1 MLNKAVSWSQKR
13 ILFFFFMLQ
22 VIVFSFAVNRFR
34 ATVEWSL
41 ELETI
46 ILFLMK
52 VFESCMLIFLGQ

>member
-1 MLNKAVSWSQKR
+1 
-13 ILFFFFMLQ
+13 MLQ
-22 VIVFSFAVNRFR
+22 VIVFRFAVNRFR

-46 ILFLMK
+46 ILLLMK

>member
-1 MLNKAVSWSQKR
+1 
-13 ILFFFFMLQ
+13 MLQ